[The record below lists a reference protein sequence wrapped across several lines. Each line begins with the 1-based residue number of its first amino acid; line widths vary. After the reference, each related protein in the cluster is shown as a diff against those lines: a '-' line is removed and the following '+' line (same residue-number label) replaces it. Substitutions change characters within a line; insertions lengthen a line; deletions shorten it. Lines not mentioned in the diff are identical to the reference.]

1 MKRSSKLTQEAV
13 EAASPRSREYIIMDA
28 GCDGLALRVR
38 PNGSKSWQFRW
49 REGGRL
55 RRVSLGPV
63 AEVTLALAR
72 ERATDGAWM
81 RDDPGGANGDRG
93 VRFGDLAAAF
103 VKMKEESGIRS
114 HAPRAYIRSQLIP
127 TFGHVPAAELSTP
140 RIAAWFHA
148 YSSDRPGGANEALVL
163 LAAVLAYGRAEGRIP
178 ADTPDPCAPI
188 RKNPRRNAGR
198 ILSADGLAALG
209 RVLRRPYVLDPEA
222 LDVISLILFT
232 GCRSGEILRLRWD
245 EVSHDRL
252 SLKQAKTGARDVL
265 LSEPAKRILRR
276 LKPDRMGVYV
286 FPSKETISE
295 PRRNI
300 DAAWRRIKDAAG
312 LDPAFRLHDLR
323 HSYASHA
330 VMGGET
336 LYMTGRLLGHRNPAS
351 TERYAHYDGAFLS
364 AAAER
369 VCARVAKMIG

>member
-13 EAASPRSREYIIMDA
+13 EAASPRSSEYIIMDA

-38 PNGSKSWQFRW
+38 PNGSKTWQYRW
-49 REGGRL
+49 SENGKR
-55 RRVSLGPV
+55 RRVSLGRV
-63 AEVTLALAR
+63 ADVPLALAR

-81 RDDPGGANGDRG
+81 RDDPDGEHAPRG
-93 VRFGDLAAAF
+93 VRFADLAAAF

-114 HAPRAYIRSQLIP
+114 DAPRIYIRSQLIP
-127 TFGHVPAAELSTP
+127 AFGHVPAAELSTP
-140 RIAAWFHA
+140 RIAAWFHG
-148 YSSDRPGGANEALVL
+148 YSADRPGGANEALVL
-163 LAAVLAYGRAEGRIP
+163 LAAVLAYGRSEGRIP

-198 ILSADGLAALG
+198 ILSADGLASLG
-209 RVLRRPYVLDPEA
+209 RVLQRPYSLDPEA
-222 LDVISLILFT
+222 ADIISLILFT

-245 EVSHDRL
+245 EVRHDRL
-252 SLKQAKTGARDVL
+252 SLKQTKTGARDVI
-265 LSEPAKRILRR
+265 LSKPAKNILKR

-286 FPSKETISE
+286 FPAKHSISE
-295 PRRNI
+295 PRPNI

-312 LDPAFRLHDLR
+312 VNPAFRLHDLR

-330 VMGGET
+330 MMGGET
-336 LYMTGRLLGHRNPAS
+336 LYMTGKLLGHRNPSS

-369 VCARVAKMIG
+369 ICGRVAKMMD